1 MRTTSVDNLFI
12 CASRDTLSSTY
23 GFIGWRWDED
33 QYLRPLTDR
42 IVSTTSSSIIDF
54 CFVTN
59 PRFLSVFNHFSTS
72 RLNDESTNGFL
83 LLTWCRDGRLSLV
96 DMDSIFR
103 QAWTTHNTRS
113 MMANLSDSSS
123 SIGFSRTSL
132 NLSRQQQISRRSSSI
147 MTMDVIKDEATDC
160 GETDEDD
167 NAFQAMSE
175 SPPRTME
182 TSATSEENDNS
193 NM

>member
-1 MRTTSVDNLFI
+1 MRTTNVDNLFI
-12 CASRDTLSSTY
+12 CASRDTISSKY

-42 IVSTTSSSIIDF
+42 IVSTTPSSIIDF

-96 DMDSIFR
+96 DMDSTFR

-113 MMANLSDSSS
+113 MMTNLSDSSS

-132 NLSRQQQISRRSSSI
+132 NLSRQQQINRRSSSI
-147 MTMDVIKDEATDC
+147 MTMDVIKDEATDG

-182 TSATSEENDNS
+182 TSETSEENDNS